1 MTAISIPR
9 LSMFRFLGR
18 AGVRGEGWPP
28 ARQPNCA
35 VFSRVIPLM
44 SSPCVPKM
52 GRTRNQARLCVVAP
66 RVRFDTSMNDA
77 DTPSW
82 STTPMNEATEQ
93 TDGCPLPLLEAADLQ
108 DHLMTA
114 TNDLD
119 RLQTLLAD
127 ACDALAKSFYG
138 ATEQLQALMKQQAA
152 GGHADVYPQLMQQLG
167 GAVTALQFQD
177 MASQLINHTNRRLR
191 SCADQI
197 ARVAMG
203 DDEDGAVVVEEPPL
217 RPNPVTQDEMDAG
230 SIELF

>member
-1 MTAISIPR
+1 
-9 LSMFRFLGR
+9 
-18 AGVRGEGWPP
+18 
-28 ARQPNCA
+28 
-35 VFSRVIPLM
+35 
-44 SSPCVPKM
+44 
-52 GRTRNQARLCVVAP
+52 
-66 RVRFDTSMNDA
+66 
-77 DTPSW
+77 
-82 STTPMNEATEQ
+82 MNEATEQ
-93 TDGCPLPLLEAADLQ
+93 IDGGGIPLPLLAAADLQ

-127 ACDALAKSFYG
+127 ACDALAQSFYG
-138 ATEQLQALMKQQAA
+138 ASEQLRALMDEQQAA
-152 GGHADVYPQLMQQLG
+152 AGRADVYPRLMQQLG

-203 DDEDGAVVVEEPPL
+203 DDEDGVAVVEEAPL

>member
-1 MTAISIPR
+1 
-9 LSMFRFLGR
+9 
-18 AGVRGEGWPP
+18 
-28 ARQPNCA
+28 
-35 VFSRVIPLM
+35 
-44 SSPCVPKM
+44 
-52 GRTRNQARLCVVAP
+52 
-66 RVRFDTSMNDA
+66 
-77 DTPSW
+77 
-82 STTPMNEATEQ
+82 MNEATEQ
-93 TDGCPLPLLEAADLQ
+93 TDGSSPLPLLAAADLQ

-114 TNDLD
+114 SNDLE
-119 RLQTLLAD
+119 RLQTLLEH
-127 ACDALAKSFYG
+127 ACDQLAKSFYG
-138 ATEQLQALMKQQAA
+138 ASEQLRALMEQQQQQQPPGA

-203 DDEDGAVVVEEPPL
+203 DDEEGAAVVEEAPL